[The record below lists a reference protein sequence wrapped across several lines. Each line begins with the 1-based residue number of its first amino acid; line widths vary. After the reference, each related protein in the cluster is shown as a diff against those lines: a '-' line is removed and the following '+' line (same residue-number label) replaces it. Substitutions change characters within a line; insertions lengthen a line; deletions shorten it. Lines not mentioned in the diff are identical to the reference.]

1 MNSPDEHHNERFS
14 ERIAEAARSLRR
26 FAPPGLFE
34 RALAAAHDADTA
46 HAAAARSLTRPAPFT
61 FAQVMERA
69 AADATVT
76 DLDERTDLDQ
86 RIDEAARSLVR
97 SAPAGML
104 SAIRMGASSRPLLR
118 ISSRTALAL
127 AASLVAAF
135 ALFFSTHDDDAAPA
149 HPALLTADALRQSS
163 AEEAALTA
171 RADTL
176 AAQFANNQFA
186 NNTTR
191 VDEASQSPLLE
202 ELTFLESAIEECRD
216 ALTQSQAHRYLR
228 DQLKQLNE
236 RRLELLA
243 QLSERG
249 T

>member
-1 MNSPDEHHNERFS
+1 MNSPDEPFKERFN
-14 ERIAEAARSLRR
+14 ERIADAARSLRR
-26 FAPPGLFE
+26 PAPPGLFE

-46 HAAAARSLTRPAPFT
+46 HVAAARSLTRPTPFT

-69 AADATVT
+69 GADGTLT
-76 DLDERTDLDQ
+76 ELDERTDLDQ
-86 RIDEAARSLVR
+86 RIDAAARSLVR

-104 SAIRMGASSRPLLR
+104 AAIRRGASSRPLLR
-118 ISSRTALAL
+118 LSSRTALVL

-149 HPALLTADALRQSS
+149 HPALLAADALRQSS

-176 AAQFANNQFA
+176 AAQFASNP
-186 NNTTR
+186 TR
-191 VDEASQSPLLE
+191 VDEESQSPLLE

-216 ALTQSQAHRYLR
+216 ALSQSQAHRYLR